1 MTYRLTH
8 SRYAPVSTSTLSTN
22 TSTPVAATSTQLLE
36 PSNAVAAAPNTTPS
50 ATAPGFS
57 RDHTIGN
64 QIRQVI
70 GDTEW
75 NKQVNT
81 GSFWC

>member
-8 SRYAPVSTSTLSTN
+8 SRYAPVSTTTLSTT
-22 TSTPVAATSTQLLE
+22 TSSVPVAATSTQLIE
-36 PSNAVAAAPNTTPS
+36 PSNVAAAASNTT
-50 ATAPGFS
+50 PGFS

-64 QIRQVI
+64 QIRQAI

-81 GSFWC
+81 ASF

>member
-8 SRYAPVSTSTLSTN
+8 SRYAPVSTTTLSTT
-22 TSTPVAATSTQLLE
+22 TSSVPVAATSTQLIE
-36 PSNAVAAAPNTTPS
+36 PSNAAAAASNTSPS

-64 QIRQVI
+64 QIRQAI

-75 NKQVNT
+75 NKQVNAA
-81 GSFWC
+81 SF